1 MKAISFASSIV
12 LAGALFVSAGAQAQE
27 SPYQLW
33 QEDKTSPP
41 VEDLYSQ
48 AAKFKMEVVDPV
60 RLDDLADRE
69 EANYG
74 GERSP
79 EQLLADQNNA
89 LFSLLGTTYGG
100 DGRTTFG
107 LPDLRGRAPIHQ
119 GNNGTLGDM
128 ARGSEDILLE
138 AQNPDSVSGL
148 DVIPL
153 QIRRRSED
161 RPQPTPEHE
170 PLRLSGLELKKSD
183 YYIKK
188 ARHRVSSEGYKTN
201 FSVENSDI

>member
-12 LAGALFVSAGAQAQE
+12 LAGALFVSAGAEAQE

-33 QEDKTSPP
+33 QEDETPPP

-48 AAKFKMEVVDPV
+48 PATFTNEVADPV

-69 EANYG
+69 EADHG
-74 GERSP
+74 GARSP
-79 EQLLADQNNA
+79 GQLLTGQNNA

-100 DGRTTFG
+100 DGRTTFS

-119 GNNGTLGDM
+119 GSKETLGDM
-128 ARGSEDILLE
+128 ARGFGDILPD
-138 AQNPDSVSGL
+138 AQNPDSNSGL
-148 DVIPL
+148 DVIPF

-161 RPQPTPEHE
+161 RPQPTPKHE
-170 PLRLSGLELKKSD
+170 SPRLSGLELKSD
-183 YYIKK
+183 YYITET
-188 ARHRVSSEGYKTN
+188 RHTLSTGGYSTS
-201 FSVENSDI
+201 FSVRSLYD